1 MVQTK
6 VRSIDGDGHV
16 IEDIAKLVEHME
28 APYRSWYGQGRGGVI
43 ALTPGDGA
51 PRGLG
56 GKFDSGSGN
65 NTDSWLTMMQE
76 GDLDAA
82 ILYPTAGLAGGF
94 LRDRDYAVAFC
105 RAYNNWMAKDLLK
118 PSAGLHGV
126 ALLPVQDAEE
136 AAKELRRAK
145 QDLGLIGAMLPA
157 DGGHLLGHRQYDA
170 LYQAAAD
177 VNMPVAIHASGSW
190 AADAYTTAHQFPKFV
205 QAHTISHPFGIMR
218 QLTSMMFDG
227 VFERYPTVRF
237 GFLECGGTWVPWF
250 LDRMD
255 EEYEHRGE
263 EEAADLTR
271 KPSTFVHEGGNLF
284 FGCEAEER
292 MLGPTLALIGT
303 DTVMYASDWPHWDGD
318 YPASLVEM
326 QERPDLTEEQRDGVL
341 NRAATRFYGIK

>member
-105 RAYNNWMAKDLLK
+105 RAYNNWMAKPCSNLQRACMAW
-118 PSAGLHGV
+118 PCF
-126 ALLPVQDAEE
+126 PFRMQ
-136 AAKELRRAK
+136 RRRPKSCAVPNK
-145 QDLGLIGAMLPA
+145 TLG
-157 DGGHLLGHRQYDA
+157 
-170 LYQAAAD
+170 
-177 VNMPVAIHASGSW
+177 
-190 AADAYTTAHQFPKFV
+190 
-205 QAHTISHPFGIMR
+205 
-218 QLTSMMFDG
+218 
-227 VFERYPTVRF
+227 
-237 GFLECGGTWVPWF
+237 
-250 LDRMD
+250 
-255 EEYEHRGE
+255 
-263 EEAADLTR
+263 
-271 KPSTFVHEGGNLF
+271 
-284 FGCEAEER
+284 
-292 MLGPTLALIGT
+292 
-303 DTVMYASDWPHWDGD
+303 
-318 YPASLVEM
+318 
-326 QERPDLTEEQRDGVL
+326 
-341 NRAATRFYGIK
+341 